1 MIPGTSRGLTALQL
15 CWKSHFEAAM
25 EIDLPNTEKARRTA
39 QSHTEPIDI
48 PKPTTGLYTAFQR
61 QDPTPSTRTQ
71 AQALPTRETSQDSN
85 QTPSIG
91 ADSTTKNYDLENHF
105 FNFFP
110 FFFFLI
116 FSLINHTVYSP
127 YLLAFCGA
135 VEFPLC
141 VSCQKQAR
149 KKLILVFFFFLSHIF
164 FFFLDEFMDFVL
176 DMFNCF
182 SYCSLLAVNIP
193 EYTLIFSTHVYSSLL
208 FYFFFSLFKFF
219 NPLCHPFLFSL
230 PSLHLFLFSL
240 FLFSLFS
247 FTLFF
252 FHQVS

>member
-25 EIDLPNTEKARRTA
+25 EIDLSNTGKARRTA

-71 AQALPTRETSQDSN
+71 AQALPTRKTSQDSN

-127 YLLAFCGA
+127 YILAFCGA

-149 KKLILVFFFFLSHIF
+149 KKLILVFFFFS
-164 FFFLDEFMDFVL
+164 
-176 DMFNCF
+176 F
-182 SYCSLLAVNIP
+182 SY
-193 EYTLIFSTHVYSSLL
+193 F
-208 FYFFFSLFKFF
+208 
-219 NPLCHPFLFSL
+219 FLFSWWVYGFCFGYVQL
-230 PSLHLFLFSL
+230 LFLLFFTGCKYPWIYINLFHTCLFIFAFLFFLFS
-240 FLFSLFS
+240 F
-247 FTLFF
+247 
-252 FHQVS
+252 